1 MTHPLDIHAG
11 GKEIPAPADFRWP
24 GGKRIAV
31 FFRVSFE
38 WWSDGKAP
46 GIGPMGNPLKQG
58 VPDLNAVGWAEYGH
72 RRGVHRILDVLA
84 RQGVRATINVSG
96 IMAERYPEVVKRM
109 ADDGH
114 DVVAHS
120 YTMDVIPVYLSEEE
134 ERANIVRNTELL
146 ERATGRRP
154 RGWIS
159 PRSTPSLRTPRLLA
173 EAGYDWHG
181 DTLNDDLP
189 YLVQYGNRSIV
200 AFPNNTE
207 VNDLPLYMR
216 YGNAPK
222 VMLEIFED
230 WLACAREREQG
241 AVRMDP
247 AIHTH
252 VFGRPL
258 GMSVYERIIEV
269 AKAAGDVWTG
279 TRSEAATH
287 LREVLRKS

>member
-1 MTHPLDIHAG
+1 MIRIPSMSRPIREAHLEEESMTHPLDIHAG
-11 GKEIPAPADFRWP
+11 GTEIAAPADFRWP
-24 GGKRIAV
+24 GGHRIAV
-31 FFRVSFE
+31 FLRVSFE

-46 GIGPMGNPLKQG
+46 GIGPMGNPLKAG

-72 RRGVHRILDVLA
+72 RRGVHRILDVLK
-84 RQGVRATINVSG
+84 RQDVRATINVSG
-96 IMAERYPEVVKRM
+96 ILAERYPDIVRRM
-109 ADDGH
+109 TDDVH
-114 DVVAHS
+114 EVVAHS
-120 YTMDVIPVYLSEEE
+120 YTMDVIPIYLSENE
-134 ERANIVRNTELL
+134 ERANIERTTELL
-146 ERATGRRP
+146 ERATGIRP

-159 PRSTPSLRTPRLLA
+159 PRSTPGLNTPRLLA

-189 YLVQYGNRSIV
+189 
-200 AFPNNTE
+200 
-207 VNDLPLYMR
+207 LYMR
-216 YGNAPK
+216 YGNAPR

-230 WLACAREREQG
+230 WLQCARERETG

-269 AKAAGDVWTG
+269 AKAAPDVWMG

-287 LREVLRKS
+287 LRNVLKR

>member
-1 MTHPLDIHAG
+1 MDPSLDIHAG
-11 GKEIPAPADFRWP
+11 GVEVPAPADFRWP

-38 WWSDGKAP
+38 WWSDGKWP
-46 GIGPMGNPLKQG
+46 GIGPMGNPLKAG

-84 RQGVRATINVSG
+84 RQQIRATINVSG
-96 IMAERYPEVVKRM
+96 ILAERYPEIVRRM
-109 ADDGH
+109 ADEGH

-120 YTMDVIPVYLSEEE
+120 YTMDVIHAYLDERE
-134 ERANIVRNTELL
+134 ERANIARTTELL
-146 ERATGRRP
+146 ERATGKRP

-159 PRSTPSLRTPRLLA
+159 PRSTPGLRTPRLLA
-173 EAGYDWHG
+173 EAGYEWHG

-189 YLVQYGNRSIV
+189 YLVKFGERSIV

-207 VNDLPLYMR
+207 VNDLPMYMR
-216 YGNAPK
+216 HGQAPR
-222 VMLEIFED
+222 VMLETFEE
-230 WLACAREREQG
+230 WLACARNFET
-241 AVRMDP
+241 AATRMDP

-258 GMSVYERIIEV
+258 GASVYQRIIEV
-269 AKAAGDVWTG
+269 AKAAPDVWIG
-279 TRSEAATH
+279 TRSEAVSH
-287 LREVLRKS
+287 FKSCIQ

>member
-1 MTHPLDIHAG
+1 MDPALDIHAG
-11 GKEIPAPADFRWP
+11 GTEVPAPADFRWP

-38 WWSDGKAP
+38 WWSDGKWP
-46 GIGPMGNPLKQG
+46 GIGPMGNPLKAG

-72 RRGVHRILDVLA
+72 RRGIHRVLDVLA
-84 RQGVRATINVSG
+84 RQEIRATINVSG
-96 IMAERYPEVVKRM
+96 ILAERYPEVVKRI
-109 ADDGH
+109 AEEGH

-120 YTMDVIPVYLSEEE
+120 YTMDVIHAYLNEDE
-134 ERANIVRNTELL
+134 ERANIVRTTDLL
-146 ERATGRRP
+146 ERATGKRP
-154 RGWIS
+154 TGWIS
-159 PRSTPSLRTPRLLA
+159 PRSTPGPRTPRLLA

-189 YLVQYGNRSIV
+189 YLVNFGERSIV

-207 VNDLPLYMR
+207 VNDLPMYMR
-216 YGNAPK
+216 HGQPPR
-222 VMLEIFED
+222 VMLEVFED
-230 WLACAREREQG
+230 WLECARLREKG
-241 AVRMDP
+241 AVRVDP

-258 GMSVYERIIEV
+258 GCSVYERIMEV
-269 AKAAGDVWTG
+269 AKAATDVWIG

-287 LREVLRKS
+287 FRKAVS

>member
-11 GKEIPAPADFRWP
+11 GTEIAAPRDFRWP

-46 GIGPMGNPLKQG
+46 GIGPMGNPLKSG

-96 IMAERYPEVVKRM
+96 IMAERYPEVVRRM

-134 ERANIVRNTELL
+134 ERDNIRRNTALIES
-146 ERATGRRP
+146 ATGRRP
-154 RGWIS
+154 QGWIS

-173 EAGYDWHG
+173 EAGYAWHG

-189 YLVQYGNRSIV
+189 YLVEFGSRSIV

-216 YGNAPK
+216 YGNSPR

-230 WLACAREREQG
+230 WLACARERETG
-241 AVRMDP
+241 AARMDP

-269 AKAAGDVWTG
+269 AKAADDVWIG
-279 TRSEAATH
+279 TRSEAAEH
-287 LREVLRKS
+287 LRAVLQR

>member
-1 MTHPLDIHAG
+1 MTAFDIHAG
-11 GKEIPAPADFRWP
+11 GEEIAAPEDFRWP

-38 WWSDGKAP
+38 WWSDDKWP
-46 GIGPMGNPLKQG
+46 GIGPMGNPLKPG

-72 RRGVHRILDVLA
+72 RRGIHRALDVLA
-84 RQGVRATINVSG
+84 RQHVKATVNVSG
-96 IMAERYPEVVKRM
+96 ILAERHPGIVRKI
-109 ADDGH
+109 ADGGH

-120 YTMDVIPVYLSEEE
+120 YAMDIVPIYLNEDE
-134 ERANIVRNTELL
+134 ERENIRRTTELVQQ
-146 ERATGRRP
+146 ATGTRP

-159 PRSTPSLRTPRLLA
+159 PRSTPSLRTPRLLT

-189 YLVQYGNRSIV
+189 YLVRFGSRSIV

-216 YGNAPK
+216 HGNSPR
-222 VMLEIFED
+222 VMLEVFED
-230 WLACAREREQG
+230 WLEAARKRERG

-247 AIHTH
+247 AIHSH
-252 VFGRPL
+252 VFTRQPGL
-258 GMSVYERIIEV
+258 GFYERMMEIARASDDI
-269 AKAAGDVWTG
+269 WIG
-279 TRSEAATH
+279 TRSEAASH
-287 LREVLRKS
+287 LRSVLGG